1 MGLRRA
7 GKTSAREVVFH
18 RLPPKQ
24 AFFVDT
30 TPGVVKE
37 DVEFWVPLQ
46 LWEIPGS
53 QGLEALE
60 AEGAHLSHFSS
71 LIWVI
76 DAADDYTESLR
87 ALFRTVVSAHQQNPS
102 LHIDVFAHKSDA
114 WDEYYRQDAFRQI
127 QDRTINE
134 LEDHPSPRVQE
145 LAESIQFH
153 LTSVYDHSVFEAM
166 SRVVQRLVPTLGFL
180 EQTLN
185 YWSQTLDI
193 PKCFLFD
200 VPSRLYITT
209 DASPVDPP
217 SHDVCCQ
224 YIENIESV
232 SQLFQRSMLERRKAR
247 KKKVAYRSSCSSK
260 IAGDNTVAYWQISE
274 RLALV
279 ALVQTHMFD
288 DHRGA
293 IEMNVKSLRDAM
305 LKFEALEARKRRPRP
320 PVAPANANA
329 SSKSDSSSLRTP
341 SVHASSAGNPNGG

>member
-37 DVEFWVPLQ
+37 DVEFWIPLQ

-60 AEGAHLSHFSS
+60 PLGAHLSHFSS

-87 ALFRTVVSAHQQNPS
+87 ALFRTVVAAHAENPG

-127 QDRTINE
+127 QDRTIGE
-134 LEDHPSPRVQE
+134 LEDHPSAAVQE
-145 LAESIQFH
+145 LADRIQFH

-232 SQLFQRSMLERRKAR
+232 SELFHMLERRKGTKR
-247 KKKVAYRSSCSSK
+247 KVAYRSSCSSK

-305 LKFEALEARKRRPRP
+305 LKFEALEARKRRPP
-320 PVAPANANA
+320 PPANAVPA

-341 SVHASSAGNPNGG
+341 SVHASSAGKVNGG